1 MEIWKKIK
9 EYGDYEVSNYG
20 RVKSP
25 DFILKTPTGQSYI
38 KKGKILKPF
47 KDKKGYLYCDL
58 RVNGERKIV
67 RVHRFVGMAFIPNTE
82 NKPQINH
89 IDGNKENNNVQ
100 NLEWCTNSENQK
112 HAFEK
117 GLQKGCFSH
126 HNSKLTLEQVRYIKN
141 NCVVGSKKNGM
152 QTIAKKFNVCNS
164 TIKQIVIGNS
174 YKNIH

>member
-38 KKGKILKPF
+38 KKGKILKPY
-47 KDKKGYLYCDL
+47 KSKKGYLYCDL
-58 RVNGERKIV
+58 RVDSKRKIV
-67 RVHRFVGMAFIPNTE
+67 RIHRFVAMAFIPNTE

-100 NLEWCTNSENQK
+100 NLEWCSNSENQK

-126 HNSKLTLEQVRYIKN
+126 PNSKLTLEQVRYIKN

-152 QTIAKKFNVCNS
+152 QTIAKKFNVSNS
-164 TIKQIVIGNS
+164 TIKQIVIGKS